1 LKTPES
7 RLFATLFFAL
17 HPVVCEAVNSVSN
30 REDLLA
36 GVFVLASL
44 LIVYP
49 KDRRPSAA
57 AIAVG
62 AAFSLLAYLSKESA
76 APLILIIVLMP
87 YIRHKNGAEKANQP
101 RPAFIAAQLGAVV
114 IFIALRFFMMV
125 PETKMITKV
134 LGGSNL
140 AATAHGGFLFLKT
153 WRVMLVPH
161 PLNADYVFWHIK
173 GAITIQSLTGIIFM
187 LIYCAF
193 LFILW
198 KKGKMNAAFALLWI
212 LAFFLPVSN
221 LIPLTNPFAERY
233 FYLPLMGLAIIVG
246 RLFESLKFRRWAWV
260 LILALAWL
268 SNQRN
273 LVWSNDDT
281 LWAATLKTEPRSVR
295 ALNGL
300 GLFHLSRQNLIQSRK
315 AFQTALEYDPDDYE
329 VRNNFAVAL
338 ILSDMPLQAEAELK
352 KAIILKPDY
361 GKAHYNLARLYKG
374 MGKAD
379 EAQRHLEAAIKS
391 GYPASFGAQ

>member
-1 LKTPES
+1 
-7 RLFATLFFAL
+7 
-17 HPVVCEAVNSVSN
+17 
-30 REDLLA
+30 
-36 GVFVLASL
+36 
-44 LIVYP
+44 
-49 KDRRPSAA
+49 
-57 AIAVG
+57 
-62 AAFSLLAYLSKESA
+62 
-76 APLILIIVLMP
+76 
-87 YIRHKNGAEKANQP
+87 
-101 RPAFIAAQLGAVV
+101 
-114 IFIALRFFMMV
+114 
-125 PETKMITKV
+125 
-134 LGGSNL
+134 
-140 AATAHGGFLFLKT
+140 
-153 WRVMLVPH
+153 
-161 PLNADYVFWHIK
+161 
-173 GAITIQSLTGIIFM
+173 
-187 LIYCAF
+187 
-193 LFILW
+193 
-198 KKGKMNAAFALLWI
+198 MNAAFALLWI

-233 FYLPLMGLAIIVG
+233 LYLPLMGLAIIVG
-246 RLFESLKFRRWAWV
+246 WLFESLKFRRWTWI

-281 LWAATLKTEPRSVR
+281 LWAATLKTEPRSMR

-315 AFQTALEYDPDDYE
+315 IFQTALEYDPDDYE